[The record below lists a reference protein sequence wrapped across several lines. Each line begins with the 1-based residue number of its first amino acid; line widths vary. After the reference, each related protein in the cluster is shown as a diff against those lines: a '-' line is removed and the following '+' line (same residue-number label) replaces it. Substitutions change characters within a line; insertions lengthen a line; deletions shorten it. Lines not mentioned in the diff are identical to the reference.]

1 MRSTTTKLIIAIV
14 SIVLLTDSPHAQAT
28 GGGGPGGGRKQ
39 HQQKADKPAEQTP
52 KADDKAYNAALKS
65 LPDKKYDPWHA
76 AR

>member
-1 MRSTTTKLIIAIV
+1 MRSTTTRLIIAIV
-14 SIVLLTDSPHAQAT
+14 SIVLLTDSPHAQTA
-28 GGGGPGGGRKQ
+28 GGGGRRQ
-39 HQQKADKPAEQTP
+39 HQQKADKPAAQTP